1 MEQPRHQL
9 LAVDDLQENLF
20 ILQDLLGEHY
30 IVHTAANGQEALD
43 FVRAGGRPD
52 LVLLDVMMPEIDGFE
67 VCRQLKGVVETQ
79 DIPILFL
86 SSLDSDA
93 DEAEGLNLGAADF
106 IHKPFSPP
114 VVLARVRNHLNL
126 SFATQAL
133 RKQNDHLE
141 HLVAER
147 TRQILVQT
155 NELVRNKQEVIA
167 AQGATIAAFCSLAEA
182 RDNETGNHIRRTQN
196 YLKTLAEQLSTHPR
210 FTHELNNQSI
220 QLMFKSAPLH
230 DIGKVAIPD
239 VILLKPGRLTEEEWT
254 VMKRHCE
261 YGRDAIVQ
269 TEGELGEAAGSF
281 LRYARE
287 IAYGHHEKWDGSGYP
302 QGLSGDD
309 IPISARLMAVADV
322 YDALISKR
330 VYKPAYP
337 HEQAVDMILAEQGR
351 HFDPDV
357 VDALQNVAEK
367 FREIAQSYK
376 DHPKSTGNQR
386 TCSEMSLGVANSR

>member
-1 MEQPRHQL
+1 MRQQTHL
-9 LAVDDLQENLF
+9 LAVDDQPENLF
-20 ILQDLLGEHY
+20 ILQDLLGEQH
-30 IVHTAANGQEALD
+30 IVHTAANGREALD
-43 FVRAGGRPD
+43 FVYGGSKPD

-67 VCRQLKGVVETQ
+67 VCRQLKANPETR

-86 SSLDSDA
+86 SSLDSAA
-93 DEAEGLNLGAADF
+93 DEAEGLTLGAADF

-114 VVLARVRNHLNL
+114 VVLARVRNQLSL

-133 RKQNDHLE
+133 REQNDHLE
-141 HLVAER
+141 RLVAER
-147 TRQILVQT
+147 TRQILVQS
-155 NELVRNKQEVIA
+155 NELVLDKQKVIA
-167 AQGATIAAFCSLAEA
+167 AQGATITAFCSLAEA

-196 YLKTLAEQLSTHPR
+196 YIKVLAERLRTHRR
-210 FTHELNNQSI
+210 FAHELNEETI

-230 DIGKVAIPD
+230 DVGKVAVPD
-239 VILLKPGRLTEEEWT
+239 AILLKPGKLTAEEWT

-261 YGRDAIVQ
+261 YGRDAIAQ
-269 TEGELGEAAGSF
+269 AESELGEASGSF

-287 IAYGHHEKWDGSGYP
+287 IAYCHHEKWDGSGYP
-302 QGLSGDD
+302 QGLSGDE

-337 HEQAVDMILAEQGR
+337 HEQAVEMISTERGR

-357 VDALQNVAEK
+357 VDALQDVAGR
-367 FREIAQSYK
+367 FYDIAQSFK
-376 DHPKSTGNQR
+376 DIS
-386 TCSEMSLGVANSR
+386 